1 MGVAYFIVL
10 ERQIDG
16 LGLDSTV
23 DGNNLA
29 RQIGHLDAAARRL
42 GVRPLSDFFG
52 YDQKD
57 AAKFLDG
64 ADDLPPLRYFSAPDG
79 LATVKA
85 LLTQPE
91 AQPAILE
98 LQDCE
103 RDLTAAAKHGVG
115 WCLVADF

>member
-16 LGLDSTV
+16 LELDSTV
-23 DGNNLA
+23 DGKNLA
-29 RQIGHLDAAARRL
+29 QQIGHLDAAARRL

-57 AAKFLDG
+57 AAKFMDG
-64 ADDLPPLRYFSAPDG
+64 ADDLPPIRYFSAQDG
-79 LATVKA
+79 LATIKA

-91 AQPAILE
+91 AQSAIFE
-98 LQDCE
+98 LQNCE
-103 RDLTAAAKHGVG
+103 RNLTVAAKHGAG

>member
-1 MGVAYFIVL
+1 MGVAFFIVL
-10 ERQIDG
+10 EHQIDG
-16 LGLDSTV
+16 LGLNTTV
-23 DGNNLA
+23 DGKNLA
-29 RQIGHLDAAARRL
+29 RQIGLLDTAARRL

-64 ADDLPPLRYFSAPDG
+64 ADDLPPLQYFSALDG

-91 AQPAILE
+91 AQTAILE
-98 LQDCE
+98 LQGCE
-103 RDLTAAAKHGVG
+103 RHLTAAAKHGVG
-115 WCLVADF
+115 WCLAADF